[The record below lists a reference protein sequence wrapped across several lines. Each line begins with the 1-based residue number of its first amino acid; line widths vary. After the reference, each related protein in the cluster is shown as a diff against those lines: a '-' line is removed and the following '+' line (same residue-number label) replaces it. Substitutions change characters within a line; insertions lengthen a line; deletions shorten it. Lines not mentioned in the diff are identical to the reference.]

1 MHTRVLAMICLIIIT
16 QVGFAQQ
23 KKQNRSTSGYKEIT
37 SPKKGTPFF
46 INANYDFGVIQEERG
61 LAKARFYFKNIGAG
75 AVSIRNI
82 DVSCGC
88 TATEWSTKLVG
99 AGEESEILVTYDP
112 KGRPGDFN
120 KLVTVHFNNAEPD
133 KIYLSIKG
141 IVTSESEEI
150 IKTYPFIQGN
160 IRLSTIN
167 PILKE
172 ISENAL
178 DSFSVAIINTSGKRL
193 SINGFK
199 TPSHIEASSYHKLLL
214 PGAATY
220 VFVKYNAAKA
230 KDIGE
235 RIDEVV
241 IATDD
246 DSVPLK
252 RFIIKSTIVNDYKS
266 LPAEVQN
273 NPPKTFLSKAEHDF
287 GVMYLGE
294 KATYE
299 FEIINKGKSDLVIKK
314 AVGTCG
320 CTITNVREP
329 IIIKKKKK
337 GKIAVSFDSANQRG
351 VQEKLLTVYTNDPA
365 RPIFNLRI
373 KAKVIIP
380 GEDPLGK

>member
-1 MHTRVLAMICLIIIT
+1 MHIRVLTIICLLLAA
-16 QVGFAQQ
+16 QPGFAQQ
-23 KKQNRSTSGYKEIT
+23 KKQDKSSSGYKDT
-37 SPKKGTPFF
+37 KLPKKGTAFF
-46 INANYDFGVIQEERG
+46 MNANYDFGLIQEERG

-88 TATEWSTKLVG
+88 TATEWSTKLIG
-99 AGEESEILVTYDP
+99 AGEESEILVIYDP

-141 IVTSESEEI
+141 TVVSESEETV
-150 IKTYPFIQGN
+150 KAYPFVQGN
-160 IRLSTIN
+160 MRLSTIN

-172 ISENAL
+172 IPENAA
-178 DSFSVAIINTSGKRL
+178 DSFSVAVINTSGKRL

-199 TPSHIEASSYHKLLL
+199 APSHIQASSYHKLLL
-214 PGAATY
+214 PGTATY
-220 VFVKYNAAKA
+220 VMVKYDAAKA
-230 KDIGE
+230 KDIGA

-241 IATDD
+241 ISTDD

-273 NPPKTFLSKAEHDF
+273 NPPKTVLPKIAHDF

-299 FEIINKGKSDLVIKK
+299 FEVINKGKSDLVIKK
-314 AVGTCG
+314 AIGTCG
-320 CTITNVREP
+320 CTITNVKEP
-329 IIIKKKKK
+329 IIIGKKKK
-337 GKIAVSFDSANQRG
+337 GKIAVSFDSANLRG
-351 VQEKLLTVYTNDPA
+351 VQEKWLTIYTNDPA
-365 RPIFNLRI
+365 QPVFNLRI

-380 GEDPLGK
+380 GEDSLDK

>member
-1 MHTRVLAMICLIIIT
+1 MHIGVLTIISLILT
-16 QVGFAQQ
+16 AQAGFAQQ
-23 KKQNRSTSGYKEIT
+23 KKQNQSSSVYKET
-37 SPKKGTPFF
+37 KLPKKGAAFF
-46 INANYDFGVIQEERG
+46 MNANYDFGSIQEERG

-141 IVTSESEEI
+141 TVVSESEET
-150 IKTYPFIQGN
+150 IKAYPFVQGN
-160 IRLSTIN
+160 MRLSTIN

-172 ISENAL
+172 IPENAA
-178 DSFSVAIINTSGKRL
+178 DSFSIAVINTSGKRL

-199 TPSHIEASSYHKLLL
+199 TPSHIQASSYHKLLL

-220 VFVKYNAAKA
+220 VLVKYDAAKA

-252 RFIIKSTIVNDYKS
+252 RFIIKSTIINNYKS
-266 LPAEVQN
+266 LPLEVKN
-273 NPPKTFLSKAEHDF
+273 NPPKTFLPKTEHNF

-294 KATYE
+294 KATYG
-299 FEIINKGKSDLVIKK
+299 FEVMNKGKSDLVIKK
-314 AVGTCG
+314 AIGTCG
-320 CTITNVREP
+320 CTITNVKEP
-329 IIIKKKKK
+329 IIIGKKKK
-337 GKIAVSFDSANQRG
+337 GKIAVSFDSANLRG
-351 VQEKLLTVYTNDPA
+351 VQEKWLTVYTNDPA
-365 RPIFNLRI
+365 QPIFNLRI

-380 GEDPLGK
+380 GEDSLDK